1 MLSCTCCV
9 RSQMPVVVVVV
20 SVLVLTASEG
30 SDVPSALIADTR

>member
-9 RSQMPVVVVVV
+9 RSQMPAGGVAGG
-20 SVLVLTASEG
+20 VLVLTASEG